1 MWSLLIGLLN
11 ISSVTIISPSIRSNE
26 SSDDGLS
33 NTTITII
40 ACAVGGGVVLLIVLL
55 ERKRRKLVM
64 GENQH
69 AEGLGEKDYIYL
81 RIWVT
86 NKWMKKQAQ
95 NCQCYEV
102 IVVIKNEVIM
112 RAMPTLILLCTE
124 IN

>member
-69 AEGLGEKDYIYL
+69 AEGLGEKDYILFEDLGY
-81 RIWVT
+81 
-86 NKWMKKQAQ
+86 KQVDEKAS
-95 NCQCYEV
+95 
-102 IVVIKNEVIM
+102 
-112 RAMPTLILLCTE
+112 TE
-124 IN
+124 LPVL